1 MRYFPLA
8 MVILSFTGQA
18 ALAET
23 TAETT
28 IGFKQIEQADK
39 VGSRTLNISLW
50 YPAKGTNKAE
60 TVGENPVSF
69 GLDVERDAIIEN
81 GKHPLVLLSHGYGGS
96 WRNLNWLAGELVQ
109 KGYVV
114 AAPDHPG
121 TTFRNMDEAES
132 LRLWERPRDISRTL
146 TTVFENKGLAGEID
160 DKKIAVIGH
169 SLGGWTAIELAGG
182 RYDAEQALKDCKG
195 EAMPAQCKEL
205 KLMAQIGIVGE
216 GKASLELSQDL
227 KDKRIK
233 AAVSLDLGPAS
244 GFIPQSLADVN
255 IPVLVYAAGHETPE
269 IAAIKSD
276 SEYLAKHLPQST
288 TVYRE
293 IADATHFSFVQL
305 CKPGADKI
313 IEREA
318 PGEGFV
324 CRSGGGRDR
333 AEIHRQVADEVI
345 GFLSEK
351 LK

>member
-8 MVILSFTGQA
+8 VLFLSFTGQV
-18 ALAET
+18 AL
-23 TAETT
+23 AETT
-28 IGFKQIEQADK
+28 IGFKQIVQAET
-39 VGSRTLNISLW
+39 GSNRTLNISLW
-50 YPAKGTNKAE
+50 YPATAAKQTE

-69 GLDVERDAIIEN
+69 GLEVERDAIIEN

-109 KGYVV
+109 NGYVV

-146 TTVFENKGLAGEID
+146 TALLEDKRLAGEID
-160 DKKIAVIGH
+160 DRKIAVIGH

-182 RYDAEQALKDCKG
+182 RYDAERALEDCKG

-205 KLMAQIGIVGE
+205 RLMAQVGIVGQ
-216 GKASLELSQDL
+216 GKASPELSQDL
-227 KDKRIK
+227 KDKRIR
-233 AAVSLDLGPAS
+233 AVVSLDLGPAS
-244 GFIPQSLADVN
+244 GFKPESLAGVD
-255 IPVLVYAAGHETPE
+255 IPALVYAAGHETPE

-276 SEYLAKHLPQST
+276 SEYLAKYLPPST

-293 IADATHFSFVQL
+293 IPDATHFSFVQL

-313 IEREA
+313 IEQEA

-333 AEIHRQVADEVI
+333 AEIHRQVSDEI
-345 GFLSEK
+345 IDFLSEK
-351 LK
+351 LN